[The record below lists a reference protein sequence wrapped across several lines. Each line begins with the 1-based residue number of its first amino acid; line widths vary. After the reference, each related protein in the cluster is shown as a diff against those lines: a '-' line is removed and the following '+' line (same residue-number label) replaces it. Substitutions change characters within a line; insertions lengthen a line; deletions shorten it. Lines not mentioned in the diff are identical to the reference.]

1 VQQTVISVETQKISG
16 AGQHEASTPSLS
28 WQKKLV
34 FGLIYA
40 VVMLLTL
47 SVVGEVAL
55 RLLPLG
61 KFRSS
66 PFRQYDPQLGISLVP
81 NMDVVHSR
89 GCFTGHV
96 VTNRWGFRDRD
107 RTLEKPAGT
116 FRIALMGDSVVEG
129 AHVNP
134 DQVMNIQMEKQ
145 LQSRGYQNV
154 QVMNFA
160 VEGIGTTQELIM
172 YQQHVRQ
179 FQPDMVILGFSDNDV
194 MNNSS
199 TLQPKSYGIHTWYS
213 PYFNLDAGGNLV
225 FQPVESRP
233 FNGLVSFL
241 EKHSY
246 LVYYVERIWYRAD
259 LPLHRW
265 HGMPV
270 YFGTYSDDPLDPEW
284 QNAWSVTEKVMA
296 RFRDDVEADHAR
308 FVLIPWSNF
317 SDIDSQWRER
327 LTRQFGSLPPQLAPQ
342 RFDQRVQAMAGRQKI
357 TLESLTPYL
366 QDYRDSHH
374 LLWPYF
380 SLPCDPHYSA
390 MGHEVMA
397 GAMIHVLQ
405 QNGWLPSPAAVN

>member
-1 VQQTVISVETQKISG
+1 MSSDETAQK
-16 AGQHEASTPSLS
+16 TPETTPHLS
-28 WQKKLV
+28 WQKKLL
-34 FGLIYA
+34 FSLTFL
-40 VVMLLTL
+40 VVMLLTF

-55 RLLPLG
+55 RILPLG
-61 KFRSS
+61 KFRSA
-66 PFRQYDPQLGISLVP
+66 PFRQYDPQLGVALVP

-107 RTLEKPAGT
+107 RTLEKPAGD

-145 LQSRGYQNV
+145 LQSQGYSNV
-154 QVMNFA
+154 EVMNFA
-160 VEGIGTTQELIM
+160 VEGIGTTQELLM
-172 YQQHVRQ
+172 YQERVRQ
-179 FQPDMVILGFSDNDV
+179 FHPDMVILTMSDNDV

-213 PYFNLDAGGNLV
+213 PYYNLDGNGNLV

-233 FNGLVSFL
+233 FNGLISFL

-246 LVYYVERIWYRAD
+246 LVYYVERIWFRAD

-284 QNAWSVTEKVMA
+284 QTAWTITEKVMA
-296 RFRDDVEADHAR
+296 RFRDTVEADHAR

-317 SDIDSQWRER
+317 TTIDSQWRER
-327 LTRQFGSLPPQLAPQ
+327 LTKQFGTLPPELAPQ
-342 RFDQRVQAMAGRQKI
+342 RFDPRVQAMADREKI
-357 TLESLTPYL
+357 TIESLTPYL
-366 QDYRDSHH
+366 QAYRDSHH
-374 LLWPYF
+374 VQWPYF
-380 SLPCDPHYSA
+380 SLPCDPHFSA
-390 MGHEVMA
+390 MGHEIVA
-397 GAMIHVLQ
+397 GGLIQVLQ
-405 QNGWLPSPAAVN
+405 QNGWLPSPGAAN